1 MHAGRMTY
9 KVTVRRRAVIAGNP
23 GGDARGDFAD
33 VFVTRAALKQKNGFS
48 RVEAGLLEN
57 MNVAVLRLYSASA
70 QNRTITIA
78 DRLRIE
84 GPNLPAGE
92 WAVDNVS
99 LPDAARR
106 HIEITVIQRIGG

>member
-1 MHAGRMTY
+1 MAY

-33 VFVTRAALKQKNGFS
+33 AFVARAALKQKNGFS

-57 MNVAVLRLYSASA
+57 MNVAVLRVYSSA
-70 QNRTITIA
+70 QSRTITIA

-84 GPNLPAGE
+84 GPNLPAGD

>member
-1 MHAGRMTY
+1 MHAGRMSY

-33 VFVTRAALKQKNGFS
+33 AFVTRAALKQRNGFS
-48 RVEAGLLEN
+48 RAEAGLLEN
-57 MNVAVLRLYSASA
+57 MNVAVLRVYSSA

-92 WAVDNVS
+92 WAVDNVN
-99 LPDAARR
+99 LPDATRR